1 MRKIICASVGLLFLG
16 GVHAQS
22 WVRVNRIGYLP
33 DDVKVAVWVSKEK
46 KTIDSFEVADAQIGK
61 RVYRGEKIV
70 NTGKQ
75 PAFESSVR
83 LHFSELTTL

>member
-46 KTIDSFEVADAQIGK
+46 KTIDSFEVADAQTGK
-61 RVYRGEKIV
+61 R
-70 NTGKQ
+70 GKRSRSG
-75 PAFESSVR
+75 PAALCAGTVP
-83 LHFSELTTL
+83 